1 MIREIVSAS
10 DFEKCLQ
17 LVEGALESRVRSLEE
32 GDSAASA
39 MAEAHHLAPAD
50 LRDAL
55 GAIRELR
62 AKGMPPANARDAAWI
77 SRDPMAGVLQSAV
90 EEFYRESGAV
100 DETAAQGLAG
110 QDVAITDRSLK
121 AEWLP
126 AGPQGFARP
135 FETTDPRWAV
145 AFLAAKALARMR
157 GQRPFP
163 TAPPP
168 AVTMANRARV
178 VLVGDWGSGVPR
190 AQKVAGHMR
199 RELDTAADR
208 QRYVIHLG
216 DVYYSGFESEYRD
229 RFLPYWPVKE
239 SEAATIGSFCL
250 NANHDMFTGGHA
262 YFDYLLQE
270 PRFARQGGSSYFS
283 LENDH
288 WQILGLDTGYD
299 PQDYR
304 GEKGSLFGPQAAW
317 VQEKRAA
324 APQKKAVLL
333 SHHQLF
339 SAWEG
344 GSPEL
349 ERKLK
354 PVLSR
359 PDGVTAWFWA
369 HEHRCA
375 IYDRNHPV
383 RHARLVGHGGV
394 PVYAGKDVTPPGVT
408 HEFRETFRQG
418 LERFTR
424 FGFAVLDFEDG
435 SIRARYI
442 SEDGVEHFSET
453 IC

>member
-17 LVEGALESRVRSLEE
+17 VVEGALENRARALED
-32 GDSAASA
+32 GDTAAAA
-39 MAEAHHLAPAD
+39 MAESHGLGPAD

-55 GAIRELR
+55 NAIRDLR
-62 AKGMPPANARDAAWI
+62 AQGTPPASGSDAAWI
-77 SRDPMAGVLQSAV
+77 ARDPMTGVLQSAI
-90 EEFYRESGAV
+90 EEFYRDAGAV

-121 AEWLP
+121 AEWQP

-135 FETTDPRWAV
+135 FEMTDPRWAV
-145 AFLAAKALARMR
+145 AFLAAKALAAMR

-168 AVTMANRARV
+168 TVRIGNRARV
-178 VLVGDWGSGVPR
+178 LLVGDWGSGVPR
-190 AQKVAGHMR
+190 AQKVAARMR
-199 RELDTAADR
+199 RELEAAPDR
-208 QRYVIHLG
+208 ERHVIHLG

-229 RFLPYWPVKE
+229 RFLPFWPVKE
-239 SEAATIGSFCL
+239 SEADAIGSFCL

-262 YFDYLLQE
+262 YFDYLLKE
-270 PRFARQGGSSYFS
+270 PRFARQGGCSYFS

-288 WQILGLDTGYD
+288 WQILALDTGYD
-299 PQDYR
+299 AQDYR
-304 GEKGSLFGPQAAW
+304 GEKGSLYGPQAAW
-317 VQEKRAA
+317 VREKRAA

-349 ERKLK
+349 ERKLQ
-354 PVLSR
+354 PVLSQ
-359 PDGVTAWFWA
+359 PNGVTAWFWA

-383 RHARLVGHGGV
+383 PYERLVGHVGV
-394 PVYAGKDVTPPGVT
+394 PVYAPKGPTPPGVV
-408 HEFRETFRQG
+408 HEFRETFRDG

-442 SEDGVEHFSET
+442 SEDGLEHYSET

>member
-1 MIREIVSAS
+1 MIREIVTAS
-10 DFEKCLQ
+10 EFDKSLQ

-32 GDSAASA
+32 GDDAAAA
-39 MAEAHHLAPAD
+39 MAEAHHLGPAD

-55 GAIRELR
+55 AAVRELR
-62 AKGMPPANARDAAWI
+62 ANGMPPANGLDAAWI
-77 SRDPMAGVLQSAV
+77 SRDPMAGVLQSAI

-100 DETAAQGLAG
+100 DESAAQGLAG
-110 QDVAITDRSLK
+110 GDVAITDQSLK
-121 AEWLP
+121 TEWMP
-126 AGPQGFARP
+126 AGPQGFARA

-145 AFLAAKALARMR
+145 AFLAAKALAAMR

-163 TAPPP
+163 TVPPP
-168 AVTMANRARV
+168 SIRIANRARV
-178 VLVGDWGSGVPR
+178 LLVGDWGSGVPR
-190 AQKVAGHMR
+190 AQKVAARMR
-199 RELDTAADR
+199 SELDGAGNR
-208 QRYVIHLG
+208 ECHVIHLG
-216 DVYYSGFESEYRD
+216 DVYYSGFESEYRE
-229 RFLPYWPVKE
+229 RFLPHWPVRE

-283 LENDH
+283 LENDD
-288 WQILGLDTGYD
+288 WQILALDTGYD
-299 PQDYR
+299 PQDSR
-304 GEKGSLFGPQAAW
+304 GSKGTLFGPQAGW
-317 VQEKRAA
+317 VQARRDA
-324 APQKKAVLL
+324 APNKKAVLL

-339 SAWEG
+339 SAWEA

-349 ERKLK
+349 ERKLQ

-359 PDGVTAWFWA
+359 PNGVTAWFWA

-383 RHARLVGHGGV
+383 QHARLVGHGGV
-394 PVYAGKDVTPPGVT
+394 PVYAGKNQTPPGVT
-408 HEFRETFRQG
+408 HEFRETFRDG

-442 SEDGVEHFSET
+442 SEDGVEHYSET